1 MLQVQ
6 FTRKSEVVLGMR
18 QLNRMRVQVDVL
30 DYQLLY
36 SSFFTDS
43 TVRSLNTPDPSTGLL
58 GAVPAAEPA
67 SFSPLT
73 PGLPGHSFCACA
85 SGRAR
90 HSDLPIGGTGLVF
103 ITGFPHALHQ
113 FVPPSGS
120 RQLCWLWTEPGL
132 GTRSGP
138 CATPSEHRRHSR
150 CYTVV
155 PHHLDTLP
163 QGCCGCWPA

>member
-6 FTRKSEVVLGMR
+6 LTRKSEVVLGMR
-18 QLNRMRVQVDVL
+18 QLNRVRVQVDVL

-73 PGLPGHSFCACA
+73 PGLPGHSSCACA

-90 HSDLPIGGTGLVF
+90 HSD
-103 ITGFPHALHQ
+103 
-113 FVPPSGS
+113 
-120 RQLCWLWTEPGL
+120 
-132 GTRSGP
+132 
-138 CATPSEHRRHSR
+138 
-150 CYTVV
+150 
-155 PHHLDTLP
+155 
-163 QGCCGCWPA
+163 